1 MSRRD
6 PSRLTMYSTP
16 SGSGTALAAEE
27 QPLLGRLPGDAG
39 RAHDFDDWE
48 DDDENDD
55 DDDDEYA
62 ADREKYILRFL
73 PVAFTAVLA
82 MTATGIS
89 SMIVY
94 DRIACPDGFDCGD
107 MWRLEYYRT
116 LEVAR
121 TVANAC
127 GVLSVGIA
135 RIWVES
141 DPKLCLYLWLS
152 CRALGICVLLLGYFL
167 SNIYVAASSS
177 VLDGLANGNILYF
190 VLAAVYVRTRVPGRF
205 ARLVG
210 TSLALYLVGCAVGPW
225 APALVSSSL
234 LFSFA
239 ATLVLL
245 GLTAV
250 YLAVFIP
257 SSGIFATESD
267 APPSA
272 AATTRRRAIV
282 SAMVSPFYY
291 LYAESAVRLP
301 ALALLLHHTTQGFLF
316 IAIIVHAVIDLGF
329 YGLQNGI
336 VFGIETAVPAVYLM
350 LALFGVPGLQRMWKR
365 GRRATEEEDDDV
377 DDAASEAG
385 GSSSSRSSISEGGTR
400 RSARAPSNRDFVCT
414 IVCMLAQLVALPWF
428 LAVTEES
435 SGAVYGLVA
444 VASVGMAAPAFLK
457 SYAVSI
463 VDAKTSALGT
473 LTLMESFGALIAPLL
488 VTSFQFWYWRN
499 AIVILAPSLVGA
511 SLVCLVA
518 SYLLAR

>member
-16 SGSGTALAAEE
+16 SGSGTALAAED
-27 QPLLGRLPGDAG
+27 QPLLGRRPGDAG

-48 DDDENDD
+48 DDDDDEDEDD
-55 DDDDEYA
+55 D
-62 ADREKYILRFL
+62 DREKYILRFL
-73 PVAFTAVLA
+73 PVALTAVLA

-89 SMIVY
+89 SVIVY
-94 DRIACPDGFDCGD
+94 DRIACPDGRDCGD
-107 MWRLEYYRT
+107 RWRLEYYRT

-141 DPKLCLYLWLS
+141 DPKFCLYLWLA
-152 CRALGICVLLLGYFL
+152 CRALGVCVLLLGYFL
-167 SNIYVAASSS
+167 TNIHVAASSS

-210 TSLALYLVGCAVGPW
+210 TSLVLYLVGCAVGPW
-225 APALVSSSL
+225 APALVPSSL
-234 LFSFA
+234 LFGFA

-245 GLTAV
+245 GLTAA
-250 YLAVFIP
+250 YLVVFIP
-257 SSGIFATESD
+257 AGAFPVRGHIGDGD
-267 APPSA
+267 ASPSA
-272 AATTRRRAIV
+272 TTTTRRRAIA

-336 VFGIETAVPAVYLM
+336 VFGIESAVPAVFLM

-365 GRRATEEEDDDV
+365 GRRATDDN
-377 DDAASEAG
+377 DDASSEAG
-385 GSSSSRSSISEGGTR
+385 NSSRSSISEGGTR
-400 RSARAPSNRDFVCT
+400 RNTRAPSTRDFVCS
-414 IVCMLAQLVALPWF
+414 IICMLAQLVALPWF
-428 LAVTEES
+428 LAVTAES

-444 VASVGMAAPAFLK
+444 VASLGMAAPAFLK
-457 SYAVSI
+457 SYTVSI

-473 LTLMESFGALIAPLL
+473 LTLMESFGTLIAPLL
-488 VTSFQFWYWRN
+488 VTSFQFWFWRN

-511 SLVCLVA
+511 SMVCLVV
-518 SYLLAR
+518 SYFMARYAMAWR